1 MVTLTKRLIGWP
13 NALADQ
19 PKLPPIRLNFN
30 AYCTAIAVDISQAA
44 AASGC
49 LLLRRPAAPGLV
61 NIAVAREE
69 EERKGAVPVV
79 LGGDRPRPRHLC
91 FGRGAK
97 GQAMLAATLRPP
109 LTRPRCDRTTYE
121 IGPIRNTH
129 RNANE

>member
-1 MVTLTKRLIGWP
+1 M
-13 NALADQ
+13 
-19 PKLPPIRLNFN
+19 
-30 AYCTAIAVDISQAA
+30 DISQAA

-91 FGRGAK
+91 FGRGGK
-97 GQAMLAATLRPP
+97 GVGPTIGEAILDGQSWLA
-109 LTRPRCDRTTYE
+109 
-121 IGPIRNTH
+121 GGGV
-129 RNANE
+129 